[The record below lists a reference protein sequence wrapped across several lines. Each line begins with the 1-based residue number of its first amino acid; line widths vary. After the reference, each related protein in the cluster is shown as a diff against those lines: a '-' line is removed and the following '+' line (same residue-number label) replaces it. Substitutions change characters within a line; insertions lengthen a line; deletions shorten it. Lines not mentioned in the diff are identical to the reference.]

1 MDERMGQTGGART
14 QKTRGAGSLRRAMK
28 QLHDLGLADE
38 SDVEDFGPEEDE
50 EDERGGRRL
59 N

>member
-1 MDERMGQTGGART
+1 
-14 QKTRGAGSLRRAMK
+14 MK